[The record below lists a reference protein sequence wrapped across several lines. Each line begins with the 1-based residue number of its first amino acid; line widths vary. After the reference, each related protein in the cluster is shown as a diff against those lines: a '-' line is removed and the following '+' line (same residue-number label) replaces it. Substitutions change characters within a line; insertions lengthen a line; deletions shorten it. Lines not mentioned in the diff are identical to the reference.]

1 MKKKILITGVG
12 GFIGFHLCKKL
23 LLNEEYEVIGYD
35 NLNTYYDPILKND
48 RICELNKISNYL
60 NKKWIFIKGDL
71 ENKQQLDELFS
82 DHKPQ
87 IVVNLAA
94 QAGVRYSIENPKKYI
109 DSNVSGFLNILECCK
124 DSQINN
130 FIYASSS
137 SVYGGNQKVP
147 FSEKDAVNHPVSL
160 YAATKKSNELMA
172 HVYSHLY
179 KIPSTGLR
187 LFTVYGP
194 WGRPD
199 MAPMIFTKAIFANK
213 AIEVFNNG
221 LMSRD
226 FTYIDDVIE
235 IIVRIIG
242 NPAVENNKFNKL
254 NPTADSSW
262 APHKIFNIGNK
273 SPVKLTD
280 FIKILEDEIGIKAIK
295 IMKPMQPGDV
305 VTTYADISSIEEAIN
320 YTPKTNLKKGIENFI
335 SWYKKYYSIPI
346 K

>member
-1 MKKKILITGVG
+1 MVKKILITGVG

-23 LLNEEYEVIGYD
+23 LDNDKYKVIGYD
-35 NLNTYYDPILKND
+35 NLNSYYDPTLKKD
-48 RICELNKISNYL
+48 RINELNKISNSS
-60 NKKWIFIKGDL
+60 NRKWTFVKGDL
-71 ENKQQLDELFS
+71 ENNKQVEELFS
-82 DHKPQ
+82 AYEPEV
-87 IVVNLAA
+87 VVNLAA

-109 DSNVSGFLNILECCK
+109 GSNVSGFLNILECCK
-124 DSQINN
+124 NYDINN
-130 FIYASSS
+130 LIYASSS

-199 MAPMIFTKAIFANK
+199 MAPMIFAKAIFSNE
-213 AIEVFNNG
+213 AIEVYNNG

-235 IIVRIIG
+235 IIVRIIEK
-242 NPAVENNKFNKL
+242 PAVENNTFNKL
-254 NPTADSSW
+254 VPEADSSW
-262 APHKIFNIGNK
+262 APHKIFNIGNS
-273 SPVKLTD
+273 SPVQLTD
-280 FIKILEDEIGIKAIK
+280 FIKILEEEIGIKAIK
-295 IMKPMQPGDV
+295 IMRPMQPGDV
-305 VTTYADISSIEEAIN
+305 ISTYADVSSIEEWIN
-320 YTPKTNLKKGIENFI
+320 YTPKTNFKKGIKNFVN
-335 SWYKKYYSIPI
+335 WYKKYYCFYG

>member
-1 MKKKILITGVG
+1 MIKKILITGVG

-23 LLNEEYEVIGYD
+23 LDNEKYEVIGYD
-35 NLNTYYDPILKND
+35 NLNPYYDPNLKKD
-48 RICELNKISNYL
+48 RINQLNKISKSS
-60 NKKWIFIKGDL
+60 NKKWIFVRGDL
-71 ENKQQLDELFS
+71 ENKKKLDELFS
-82 DHKPQ
+82 LYEPQ

-94 QAGVRYSIENPKKYI
+94 QAGVRYSIENPKQYI
-109 DSNVSGFLNILECCK
+109 ESNVSGFLNILECCK
-124 DSQINN
+124 NHRINN
-130 FIYASSS
+130 LIYASSS
-137 SVYGGNQKVP
+137 SVYGGNRKVP
-147 FSEKDAVNHPVSL
+147 FSEKDKVNHPVSL

-199 MAPMIFTKAIFANK
+199 MAPMIFTKAIFSK
-213 AIEVFNNG
+213 KPIDVFNNG

-235 IIVRIIG
+235 IIYRIIEK
-242 NPAVENNKFNKL
+242 PAVENNMFNKFD
-254 NPTADSSW
+254 PDADSSW
-262 APHKIFNIGNK
+262 APHMIFNVGNN
-273 SPVKLTD
+273 SPIKLND
-280 FIKILEDEIGIKAIK
+280 FIKTLEEEIGIKAQK

-305 VTTYADISSIEEAIN
+305 ITTYADVSSIEKWIK
-320 YTPKTNLKKGIENFI
+320 YTPKTTLKKGIENFI
-335 SWYKKYYSIPI
+335 IWYKKYYSVSI

>member
-1 MKKKILITGVG
+1 MLKKVLITGVG

-23 LLNEEYEVIGYD
+23 LDNEKYEVIGYD
-35 NLNTYYDPILKND
+35 NLNPYYDPNLKKD
-48 RICELNKISNYL
+48 RINELNRISKSSNR
-60 NKKWIFIKGDL
+60 KWIFVKGDL
-71 ENKQQLDELFS
+71 ENKKQLDELFS
-82 DHKPQ
+82 VYEPQ

-109 DSNVSGFLNILECCK
+109 ESNVSGFLNILECCK
-124 DSQINN
+124 NHRINN
-130 FIYASSS
+130 LIYASSS
-137 SVYGGNQKVP
+137 SVYGGNKKVP
-147 FSEKDAVNHPVSL
+147 FSEKDTVNHPVSL

-199 MAPMIFTKAIFANK
+199 MAPMIFTKAIFSK
-213 AIEVFNNG
+213 MEIEVFNNG

-235 IIVRIIG
+235 IILRIIEK
-242 NPAVENNKFNKL
+242 PAVENNTFNKL
-254 NPTADSSW
+254 DPEADSSW
-262 APHKIFNIGNK
+262 APHKIFNVGNN

-280 FIKILEDEIGIKAIK
+280 FIKILEEVIGIKAYK

-305 VTTYADISSIEEAIN
+305 ISTYADISSIEEWIN

-335 SWYKKYYSIPI
+335 SWYKKYYSISV

>member
-1 MKKKILITGVG
+1 MMKKILITGVG

-23 LLNEEYEVIGYD
+23 LDNKKYEIIGYD
-35 NLNTYYDPILKND
+35 NLNNYYDPNLKKD
-48 RICELNKISNYL
+48 RINELNRISKSL
-60 NKKWIFIKGDL
+60 NRNWIFIKGDL
-71 ENKQQLDELFS
+71 ENKKKIYELFS
-82 DHKPQ
+82 IYEPQ

-94 QAGVRYSIENPKKYI
+94 QAGVRYSIENPKQYI
-109 DSNVSGFLNILECCK
+109 DSNISGFLNILECCK
-124 DSQINN
+124 NHQINN
-130 FIYASSS
+130 LIYASSS
-137 SVYGGNQKVP
+137 SVYGGNKKVP
-147 FSEKDAVNHPVSL
+147 FSEKDTVNHPVSL

-199 MAPMIFTKAIFANK
+199 MAPMIFTKAIFSNRE
-213 AIEVFNNG
+213 IEVFNNG

-235 IIVRIIG
+235 IIVRIIEK
-242 NPAVENNKFNKL
+242 PAVENNKFNKL
-254 NPTADSSW
+254 YPEADSSW
-262 APHKIFNIGNK
+262 APHKIFNVGNN

-280 FIKILEDEIGIKAIK
+280 FIEILEEEIGIKARK
-295 IMKPMQPGDV
+295 IMKPIQPGDV
-305 VTTYADISSIEEAIN
+305 ITTYADVSSIEEWIN
-320 YTPKTNLKKGIENFI
+320 YIPKTNLKKGIQNFI
-335 SWYKKYYSIPI
+335 SWYKKYYRISV

>member
-1 MKKKILITGVG
+1 MYI
-12 GFIGFHLCKKL
+12 
-23 LLNEEYEVIGYD
+23 VIY
-35 NLNTYYDPILKND
+35 
-48 RICELNKISNYL
+48 
-60 NKKWIFIKGDL
+60 
-71 ENKQQLDELFS
+71 
-82 DHKPQ
+82 
-87 IVVNLAA
+87 V
-94 QAGVRYSIENPKKYI
+94 KY
-109 DSNVSGFLNILECCK
+109 
-124 DSQINN
+124 
-130 FIYASSS
+130 
-137 SVYGGNQKVP
+137 
-147 FSEKDAVNHPVSL
+147 H
-160 YAATKKSNELMA
+160 
-172 HVYSHLY
+172 
-179 KIPSTGLR
+179 STSLR

-254 NPTADSSW
+254 NPAADSSW